1 MAHSSRQ
8 IPPTCL
14 TSYIFAIRLD
24 PHRLNNPE
32 KLFCSA
38 DKLPLAFRTL
48 LLRWT
53 SGPPPPPRPPP
64 PQDSSSFACWHPQ
77 QPFRTSLEASANQT
91 TLQMI
96 KGRSRRRRERR
107 RGKRRNGCHF
117 VIKVPLTPEGANWTL
132 PACGSSSRRR
142 RRRRRRRGPIRIAAP
157 AHPLSPPLSTL
168 EHCRVLGR
176 MQRERFL
183 EVAKIFFV
191 RPATCKLSRRCSSAF
206 FFHECNQDSCLLE
219 GGGKRE
225 GGEGI
230 QASCSISSIRA

>member
-142 RRRRRRRGPIRIAAP
+142 RRRRRADQNRSTSSSSFSSSFYSWTLPGPGSHAEREILRGRQNLFRAARD
-157 AHPLSPPLSTL
+157 L
-168 EHCRVLGR
+168 
-176 MQRERFL
+176 
-183 EVAKIFFV
+183 
-191 RPATCKLSRRCSSAF
+191 
-206 FFHECNQDSCLLE
+206 
-219 GGGKRE
+219 
-225 GGEGI
+225 
-230 QASCSISSIRA
+230 